1 MSEAA
6 GDEKPKYTESA
17 LAARRRYDDKTYD
30 KIIVRVPKGARDR
43 LKEIT
48 DAAGKSMNQFIID
61 AIRAEIARNY
71 EEGIIF

>member
-1 MSEAA
+1 MERNNNYSPA
-6 GDEKPKYTESA
+6 A

-43 LKEIT
+43 LKEFT

-71 EEGIIF
+71 KEGIIF